1 MNILIIHN
9 FHRSGAPSGDDVVVR
24 QEMELLKS
32 KGNNVFLLSRHND
45 DFEKYS
51 MVRKLSTFLNL
62 HYSRASYS
70 EVFNFLKKER
80 VDIVHIH
87 NVFPLWTPAV
97 YFAGKDAGIPVVHT
111 LHDFRF
117 FCANAFLFREGQ
129 ICELCLEKSG
139 IYSLYFRCFK
149 NSVPGSF
156 LVARYLSKVKG
167 QKLYNLADAYIALGS
182 YSKEKLA
189 KFGIPAEKIVIK
201 PNFVEDLVGEPD
213 FKKQNYFVYVGRLSR
228 EKGLDVLLSAFSR
241 KELSNMI
248 VKVIGSGPEED
259 EYKNYVMKNNLGNVD
274 FLGFLPRKEV
284 LNVVQGA
291 LALIFPSNWPET
303 FGMVIAE
310 AFQAGTT
317 VIASN
322 FGTMADI
329 VEDGKTGLLF
339 KKGDPQ
345 DLAKKILYL
354 ANNPEIAI
362 EMGKNARQEY
372 LQKYT
377 PEVNYNIL
385 MDIYRRVIE
394 EKRG

>member
-32 KGNNVFLLSRHND
+32 KGHNVFLLSRHND

-70 EVFNFLKKER
+70 EVFNFLKEER

-87 NVFPLWTPAV
+87 NIFPLWTPAV
-97 YFAGKDAGIPVVHT
+97 YFACKDAGIPVVHT

-117 FCANAFLFREGQ
+117 FCANAFLFRGNNV
-129 ICELCLEKSG
+129 CNVCFTKTPL
-139 IYSLYFRCFK
+139 YSIKYRCFK
-149 NSVPGSF
+149 DSIIGSVF
-156 LVARYLSKVKG
+156 VAKYLSHVKRG
-167 QKLYNLADAYIALGS
+167 KLYLFADAYLALTDF
-182 YSKEKLA
+182 A
-189 KFGIPAEKIVIK
+189 KQLYFEFGIPKDKLYVK
-201 PNFVEDLVGEPD
+201 PNFVADTVNGTSD
-213 FKKQNYFVYVGRLSR
+213 FKEGYFAYVGRISE
-228 EKGLDVLLSAFSR
+228 EKGIKVLINALISSSAKNVKLKILGAGPLTHYLKDIISKNKLQNIDYLGLVQR
-241 KELSNMI
+241 EEAL
-248 VKVIGSGPEED
+248 KVI
-259 EYKNYVMKNNLGNVD
+259 
-274 FLGFLPRKEV
+274 R
-284 LNVVQGA
+284 GA
-291 LALIFPSNWPET
+291 LALVFPSVCLESFPMSIIES
-303 FGMVIAE
+303 FAR
-310 AFQAGTT
+310 GTP
-317 VIASN
+317 VIASD
-322 FGTMADI
+322 FGAMSQLIAH
-329 VEDGKTGLLF
+329 GKTGLLF

-345 DLAKKILYL
+345 DLAEKILYL